1 MGHSMKDID
10 KTKEQLIEELAK
22 MRQRI
27 AELEET
33 ETEHKRTDE
42 KARDIETMKR
52 VEQAR
57 TELLANV
64 SHELRTPLASIKGFS
79 TMLLDYDKRLKR
91 DEKRQYLGV
100 IDKAAD
106 RLIELIDQLLDMSR
120 LEAGLITI
128 DKVPTSIHRLSREVI
143 IEAQVR
149 SPHHVLKLDL
159 PKKRLPRISVD
170 AKRIRQ
176 VMENLIDNAVKYS
189 AQGTEV
195 TLSVLKIGQ
204 ELLITVTDRGIGI
217 ATDELSK
224 VFDRMY
230 RVKRRLFPGIGGA
243 GLGLSI
249 CKGFVEAHDGRIWIE
264 CEEGEGTKCF
274 FTLPLHGSKGDSSD
288 KNSQR

>member
-1 MGHSMKDID
+1 MKDIK
-10 KTKEQLIEELAK
+10 KTKEQLIEELVK
-22 MRQRI
+22 MRQHVD
-27 AELEET
+27 ELEET
-33 ETEHKRTDE
+33 ETEHKRTE
-42 KARDIETMKR
+42 EESHKIETMRR

-79 TMLLDYDKRLKR
+79 TMLIDYDKKLKR

-100 IDKAAD
+100 IDKATD

-120 LEAGLITI
+120 LEAGLII
-128 DKVPTSIHRLSREVI
+128 LDKVPTSIHRLSREVI

-149 SPHHVLKLDL
+149 SHHHILKLDL
-159 PKKRLPRISVD
+159 PKKRLPRVRVD

-195 TLSVLKIGQ
+195 TLSVRKIGQ
-204 ELLITVTDRGIGI
+204 ELFITVTDKGIGI
-217 ATDELSK
+217 AADELPK

-230 RVKRRLFPGIGGA
+230 RVKRRLVPGIGGA

-249 CKGFVEAHDGRIWIE
+249 CKGLVEAHDGRIWIE
-264 CEEGEGTKCF
+264 SEEGEGTKCF
-274 FTLPLHGSKGDSSD
+274 FTLPLHAGTGDGSD
-288 KNSQR
+288 K